1 MGIFQKLSTVLK
13 SNINDLI
20 ARAENPEKMLNQIIL
35 DMRDQLAKAKR
46 EVAAAIADERKLRAQ
61 LDDEV
66 KQTRDWEHRAM
77 LAVKEGRDDLAKQAL
92 IRQQEHAQRA
102 ATIDQTWTAQA
113 QETEKLKG
121 SLRQLNDKI
130 EEAKRK
136 RNLLIAKQKR
146 AQAQKRIHETMSGL
160 SDTSA
165 FEAFNRM
172 AEKIEESERRTV
184 AQVEVNEAALQ
195 DSEYLYMEGYLVTS
209 DSARGAAIHTRK
221 LAQQHGVKTAI
232 SLSDPGM
239 VEFFSEGL
247 REMIGEQVDLLFC
260 NEDEALAWTGTSS
273 VALAAEALKQDAASF
288 AITLGGD
295 GALVYDGQQLI
306 EIAPHP
312 VQAIDTNGAG
322 DMFAGAFLYAISH
335 GHDFASAGLLACR
348 SAAELVCQY
357 GPRLPADTHSS
368 LLSEVLKG

>member
-1 MGIFQKLSTVLK
+1 MGIFQKFSTLLK

-61 LDDEV
+61 LDDEI

-102 ATIDQTWTAQA
+102 GALEQTWSAQA

-146 AQAQKRIHETMSGL
+146 AQAQRRIHETMSGL

-172 AEKIEESERRTV
+172 AEKIEESERR
-184 AQVEVNEAALQ
+184 
-195 DSEYLYMEGYLVTS
+195 S
-209 DSARGAAIHTRK
+209 
-221 LAQQHGVKTAI
+221 LAQAEV
-232 SLSDPGM
+232 
-239 VEFFSEGL
+239 
-247 REMIGEQVDLLFC
+247 
-260 NEDEALAWTGTSS
+260 
-273 VALAAEALKQDAASF
+273 AEALSGD
-288 AITLGGD
+288 TLEHEFMRLEAGGGD
-295 GALVYDGQQLI
+295 ADVEDR
-306 EIAPHP
+306 
-312 VQAIDTNGAG
+312 
-322 DMFAGAFLYAISH
+322 
-335 GHDFASAGLLACR
+335 LLALK
-348 SAAELVCQY
+348 AEMGLIA
-357 GPRLPADTHSS
+357 GPASEKPKALSPGEDEEEEEGSVEAEAQENGDAPVADAV
-368 LLSEVLKG
+368 LLEEFEQLEKKDSEE

>member
-1 MGIFQKLSTVLK
+1 MGIFSKLSTLLK

-20 ARAENPEKMLNQIIL
+20 AKAENPEKMLNQIIL

-61 LDDEV
+61 LDDEI

-92 IRQQEHAQRA
+92 IRQQEHAQRVQA
-102 ATIDQTWTAQA
+102 IEQTWSAQA

-172 AEKIEESERRTV
+172 AEKIEESERRSL
-184 AQVEVNEAALQ
+184 AQAEVTEALSGDTLEQDFLRLEAGGGDADVDDRLLALKHEMGLIGAPDGEEPKALSPGEDEEEEEAVEAEAAPKEAEPPIADAVLL
-195 DSEYLYMEGYLVTS
+195 E
-209 DSARGAAIHTRK
+209 
-221 LAQQHGVKTAI
+221 
-232 SLSDPGM
+232 
-239 VEFFSEGL
+239 EF
-247 REMIGEQVDLLFC
+247 EQLGKK
-260 NEDEALAWTGTSS
+260 EA
-273 VALAAEALKQDAASF
+273 E
-288 AITLGGD
+288 
-295 GALVYDGQQLI
+295 
-306 EIAPHP
+306 E
-312 VQAIDTNGAG
+312 
-322 DMFAGAFLYAISH
+322 
-335 GHDFASAGLLACR
+335 
-348 SAAELVCQY
+348 
-357 GPRLPADTHSS
+357 
-368 LLSEVLKG
+368 